1 MVVTEYKLYIGV
13 CGVKTTYIRVVSSL
27 TQRILVLSQTSPSRR
42 VTLVAEIQRFQRAAR
57 EESC

>member
-13 CGVKTTYIRVVSSL
+13 CDVNRKHVSDAHAHLGSL
-27 TQRILVLSQTSPSRR
+27 PHSQPGR
-42 VTLVAEIQRFQRAAR
+42 LVAEIQRFQRAAR

>member
-13 CGVKTTYIRVVSSL
+13 CDVNRKHTSL
-27 TQRILVLSQTSPSRR
+27 THTRILVLSQPGR
-42 VTLVAEIQRFQRAAR
+42 LVAEIQRFQRAAR

>member
-13 CGVKTTYIRVVSSL
+13 CDVNRKHTSL
-27 TQRILVLSQTSPSRR
+27 THTRILVLSQPTQPGR
-42 VTLVAEIQRFQRAAR
+42 LVAEIQRFQRAAR